1 MKQSLYVL
9 TNEYDDNEY
18 IVFMSLLS
26 AVNYYMQFHP
36 NENKEQAYEAVR
48 RVEYKNS
55 RWMI

>member
-36 NENKEQAYEAVR
+36 YET
-48 RVEYKNS
+48 K
-55 RWMI
+55 